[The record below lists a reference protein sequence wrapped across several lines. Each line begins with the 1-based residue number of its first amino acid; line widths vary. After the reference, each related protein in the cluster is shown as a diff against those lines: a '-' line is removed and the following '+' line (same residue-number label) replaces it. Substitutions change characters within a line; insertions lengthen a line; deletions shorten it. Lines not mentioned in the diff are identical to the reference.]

1 MGRSCAGA
9 ARHRIPVIGFRSE
22 FADDG
27 ALMSYSSNLL
37 DQVRRSAHLA
47 DKVLRGTR
55 PAVIPIERPTKFELV
70 INRKTAT
77 ALGISIPQS
86 VLLQASR
93 VIE

>member
-1 MGRSCAGA
+1 
-9 ARHRIPVIGFRSE
+9 
-22 FADDG
+22 
-27 ALMSYSSNLL
+27 MSYSSNLL
-37 DQVRRSAHLA
+37 DQVRRSAHLV